1 MAEPPSRSEFAEQ
14 FVERLRNAG
23 DQREIV
29 FDEEEFRIIFE
40 SGDENTKGVLHL
52 SNLYLEFVQVDEDE
66 RDNFLSLLI
75 RSAFSHL
82 KPIPEEFEF
91 AAYDI
96 RPKLWSRS
104 TIEQINLKK
113 KMDREEP
120 LDWPLESIGEHLYLS
135 LVYDLPESVR
145 SISAKE
151 LDEWGTNYWEV
162 RERAIANLSEV
173 EFQCVSMDDEL
184 YVSTTGDAY
193 DASRL
198 AIPGLVDKFEVRGR
212 PVVMVPNRES
222 LLLSGL
228 DSEVGLKMM
237 IELATQQ
244 LLEFPRP
251 MIGTPLVLSDDGYWE
266 DWFPAVDHPLF
277 PDFQALRVA
286 WLRSEYEN
294 QQELLVQFL
303 ENKGN
308 TAMAATYQSFHSEG
322 VYRGLSMLFNGL
334 PTLIPDADWIALVDP
349 ESEEIIAVCELQT
362 LLEKASDKI
371 QLSEKFY
378 PRRYLA
384 FEAFTDAEINAA
396 KIDVEL

>member
-1 MAEPPSRSEFAEQ
+1 MEFAQ
-14 FVERLRNAG
+14 LFIERLRAAG

-29 FDEEEFRIIFE
+29 LDEEEFRILFDA
-40 SGDENTKGVLHL
+40 GDETTRGVLHL
-52 SNLYLEFVQVDEDE
+52 SNLYLEFTQVDEDE

-96 RPKLWSRS
+96 RPKLWSRG

-120 LDWPLESIGEHLYLS
+120 LDWPLESVGEHLYLS

-145 SISAKE
+145 SISSKE
-151 LDEWGTNYWEV
+151 LDDWGTNYWEV
-162 RERAIANLSEV
+162 RERAMTNLSEV

-193 DASRL
+193 DATRL
-198 AIPGLVDKFEVRGR
+198 VLPGLIDKFEVKGR
-212 PVVMVPNRES
+212 PIVMVPNRES

-237 IELATQQ
+237 IELATEQ
-244 LLEFPRP
+244 LLELPRP
-251 MIGTPLVLSDDGYWE
+251 MIGTPLVLSDDNYWE
-266 DWFPAVDHPLF
+266 DWFPEPDHPLYAE
-277 PDFQALRVA
+277 FQGLKVA
-286 WLRSEYEN
+286 WLRSEYES

-303 ENKGN
+303 DSKGN
-308 TAMAATYQSFHSEG
+308 TAMAATYQVIQSDG
-322 VYRGLSMLFNGL
+322 IYRGLALLLNGI
-334 PTLIPDADWIALVDP
+334 PTLLPDSDWVAVLDP
-349 ESEEIIAVCELQT
+349 ESQEMQAVCDLQ
-362 LLEKASDKI
+362 LLLKHAPDRI
-371 QLSEKFY
+371 QASEKFY
-378 PRRYLA
+378 PKRFLV
-384 FEAFTDAEINAA
+384 FDPFTDSEIEAA
-396 KIDVEL
+396 RIDVEL